1 MFKKVAAEALGLG
14 DLGKIIG
21 PEDFDK
27 VDADD
32 YVNHEEDEKIYFLIK
47 SKQDEY
53 CFTNRALI
61 HIDGDSAIS
70 SKRLLKRYDYNSYQ
84 VQNVF
89 LETAGRVDLDVEI
102 KFTLSDQEF
111 SIDVDKNQLDPLKD
125 LYKALLKIASIQK
138 ENLVKLDYAMKSLQ
152 SAEAMSTRYNCES
165 ATSPAAQ
172 FKAVNEYTFNWMSKA
187 HDTYIRRDFGEI
199 FALFINN

>member
-152 SAEAMSTRYNCES
+152 SAEAMSTRYTCES

-187 HDTYIRRDFGEI
+187 HDTYIRRDFGET